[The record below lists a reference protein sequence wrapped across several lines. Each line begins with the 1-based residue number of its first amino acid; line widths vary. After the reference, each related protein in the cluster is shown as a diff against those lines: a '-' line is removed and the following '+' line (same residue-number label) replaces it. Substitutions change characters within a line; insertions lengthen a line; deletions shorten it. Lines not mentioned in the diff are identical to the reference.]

1 MTLKFEPMAR
11 PAPEI
16 DLHNLRKSF
25 EVALPEGLYE
35 LLRFSNGGEWELPVQ
50 PFNFVLNSAK
60 EIQEINKAP
69 SYLDIFKGFFCIGG
83 NGGGEYIA
91 IDYTFK
97 KDEIVALD
105 MNNTDIRE
113 SRLKIADDFG
123 VFVRMIGIN

>member
-50 PFNFVLNSAK
+50 PFNFVLDSAK
-60 EIQEINKAP
+60 GIQEINKAP
-69 SYLDIFKGFFCIGG
+69 YYLDIFKGFFCIGG
-83 NGGGEYIA
+83 TGGG
-91 IDYTFK
+91 
-97 KDEIVALD
+97 
-105 MNNTDIRE
+105 
-113 SRLKIADDFG
+113 
-123 VFVRMIGIN
+123 